1 MRRCA
6 ITGADGMI
14 GRYLVQALHAAGVET
29 RALLLPDLPIPS
41 VFADVE
47 IFRGDVRDPVV
58 LQRLVRGTDAV
69 FHLAAL
75 VGRNANGVS
84 LAAARAVNVAGTRNV
99 LDAVAHWPG
108 TRLVFLSTCSVYGLH
123 GLEERVLDE
132 TSPHTPLALPYDIS
146 KTEAEALVC
155 AADPKITPWTILQVP
170 VALGGIH
177 TVSQPTATSLIR
189 LARTGFAPHPVRST
203 VWANYV
209 FGGDVA
215 AALVALAQHPAAVG
229 QAFIHSES
237 VPLQTL
243 LSWIA
248 SEFGIRARSVPV
260 PHLTLRAAAFANPS
274 AMVLANRRRFASE
287 KITRDIDFHPPFGI
301 EHGLRETIRYY
312 RATGLVS

>member
-14 GRYLVQALHAAGVET
+14 GRYLVQALHTAGFEI
-29 RALLLPDLPIPS
+29 RALLLPGAPVPS
-41 VFADVE
+41 FFGDVE
-47 IFRGDVRDPVV
+47 IVRGDIRDPTVP
-58 LQRLVRGTDAV
+58 QRLVRGTDAV

-75 VGRNANGVS
+75 VGRDANGAS
-84 LAAARAVNVAGTRNV
+84 LAAAREVNVAGTRNV
-99 LDAVAHWPG
+99 LDAVARWPEA
-108 TRLVFLSTCSVYGLH
+108 RMVFLSTCCVYGLH
-123 GLEERVLDE
+123 GLDEQVLDE
-132 TSPHTPLALPYDIS
+132 TSPHAPLALPYDIS

-155 AADPKITPWTILQVP
+155 AADPKTTPWTILQVP

-177 TVSQPTATSLIR
+177 TVTQPTATSLIR

-215 AALVALAQHPAAVG
+215 AALAALAEHPGAVG
-229 QAFIHSES
+229 QTFIHSES

-248 SEFGIRARSVPV
+248 SEFGIRAWSVPV
-260 PHLTLRAAAFANPS
+260 PHLTLRAAALASPS
-274 AMVLANRRRFASE
+274 AMVLANRRRFASA
-287 KITRDIDFHPPFGI
+287 KIARDVGFLPPFGV

-312 RATGLVS
+312 RAAGLVS